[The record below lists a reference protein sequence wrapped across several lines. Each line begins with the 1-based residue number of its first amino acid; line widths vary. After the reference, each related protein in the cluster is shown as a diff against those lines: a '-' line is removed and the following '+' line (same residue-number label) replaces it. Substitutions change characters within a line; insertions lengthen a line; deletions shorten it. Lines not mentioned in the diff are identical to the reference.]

1 MDLLGGKQEFCSKI
15 ELSISCT
22 NLANKDLTSK
32 SDPICV
38 VKQKNSDGKYVEVIW
53 KKDIYYFYNILV
65 FYFV

>member
-1 MDLLGGKQEFCSKI
+1 MDLLGGKQEFCSKV

-38 VKQKNSDGKYVEVIW
+38 VKQKNSEGNYVEVLY
-53 KKDIYYFYNILV
+53 KKINWLFLL
-65 FYFV
+65 

>member
-1 MDLLGGKQEFCSKI
+1 MDLLGGKQEFCSKV

-38 VKQKNSDGKYVEVIW
+38 VKQKNSEGNYVEVLY
-53 KKDIYYFYNILV
+53 KKNN
-65 FYFV
+65 